1 MTFFFS
7 VKREIIFMPLLRYL
21 CAHKTVFLMCSVF
34 STELN
39 QVTPELKKKFDRF
52 ATKKL
57 AVKGMG

>member
-1 MTFFFS
+1 
-7 VKREIIFMPLLRYL
+7 MPLLRYL